1 MATVKGKIKKR
12 TQKEIY
18 VEVETANS
26 MLLNEQLHIVNK
38 QMRIEVTNLKQ
49 HEKLQRL
56 IHEKSAWRDYTR

>member
-1 MATVKGKIKKR
+1 MAAKGKTKKK

-38 QMRIEVTNLKQ
+38 QMRIEVTHLKQ
-49 HEKLQRL
+49 HEKLQRM
-56 IHEKSAWRDYTR
+56 IHEKKGWLDYTR